1 MRAWRKLDPR
11 NPEDV
16 EIMRKRAHDKS
27 QAAKTVAKLLR
38 VFGGYE
44 LYYDENYAR
53 KEGDQFLVQTDG
65 EDILLA

>member
-1 MRAWRKLDPR
+1 
-11 NPEDV
+11 
-16 EIMRKRAHDKS
+16 MRKRAHDKS